1 MKSLASN
8 KQAFST
14 FVDRASARHLVLKPD
29 LACVNRIIA
38 VLTVALAFFAQQAL
52 ADVVLPD
59 INAKYVSIIEEN
71 PTRDA
76 GYVVGDVLDRTITLT
91 VKKPYELIKES
102 LPIEGYE
109 HRYKGQISGVELLK
123 ISTEETQHSDSVT
136 HVLHLRYQIFTTG
149 KLAKPA
155 ALRAEI
161 VKMRN
166 TTNKEVLQYRIPSF
180 SFRISPLSVFGSVKL
195 KEEMSPF
202 IPPLL
207 FDASEN
213 KWHLKLLIGLLSAA
227 LLGLLYMLGMYAWLP
242 RMGAPFA
249 KAFRDIRKMPDT
261 AEGLQQAVARVHES
275 LNKTAGNSLFASN
288 LADFI
293 HTKPAFAP
301 VAGEITQF
309 FGLSRQVFFEPNATT
324 HLNEAP
330 KAWLLKF
337 CRRLRDCE
345 RGLRPDLSTSVK
357 ADTQAHMKSEMS
369 Q

>member
-1 MKSLASN
+1 MLQPKLMSTFMRTSMRTRILLAISALLSLAT
-8 KQAFST
+8 QP
-14 FVDRASARHLVLKPD
+14 VM
-29 LACVNRIIA
+29 
-38 VLTVALAFFAQQAL
+38 
-52 ADVVLPD
+52 ADVILPD
-59 INAKYVSIIEEN
+59 INAKYVILKEEN

-76 GYVVGDVLDRTITLT
+76 GYVVGDILKRTITLT
-91 VKKPYELIKES
+91 VKKPYELVKES

-109 HRYKGQISGVELLK
+109 HRYKGQISGIELIK
-123 ISTEETQHSDSVT
+123 IGTEEIQHGDSVT
-136 HVLHLRYQIFTTG
+136 HVLHLSYQVFTTG

-202 IPPLL
+202 IPPLQL
-207 FDASEN
+207 NADEN
-213 KWHLKLLIGLLSAA
+213 KLHLKLLIGLLCLA
-227 LLGLLYMLGMYAWLP
+227 LLGLLYIFGMYAWLP

-261 AEGLQQAVARVHES
+261 AEGLQKAVARVHES
-275 LNKTAGNSLFASN
+275 LNKTAGTSLFTSN

-293 HTKPAFAP
+293 KSKSAFAP
-301 VAGEITQF
+301 VAPEIEQF
-309 FGLSRQVFFEPNATT
+309 FCLSRQVFFEPNAATN
-324 HLNEAP
+324 LNEAP
-330 KAWLLKF
+330 KTWLLKF

-345 RGLRPDLSTSVK
+345 RGLRPDTS
-357 ADTQAHMKSEMS
+357 ADLKSKVS

>member
-1 MKSLASN
+1 MLQPKLM
-8 KQAFST
+8 ST
-14 FVDRASARHLVLKPD
+14 FMRTSMRTRILLAISALLLLSTQP
-29 LACVNRIIA
+29 AM
-38 VLTVALAFFAQQAL
+38 
-52 ADVVLPD
+52 ADVILPD
-59 INAKYVSIIEEN
+59 INAKYVILKEEN

-76 GYVVGDVLDRTITLT
+76 GYVVGDILERTITLT
-91 VKKPYELIKES
+91 VKKPYELVKES

-109 HRYKGQISGVELLK
+109 HRYKGQISGIELLK
-123 ISTEETQHSDSVT
+123 IGTEEIQHSDSVT
-136 HVLHLRYQIFTTG
+136 HVLHLRYQVFTTG

-207 FDASEN
+207 LNADEN
-213 KWHLKLLIGLLSAA
+213 KLHLKLLIGLLSLA
-227 LLGLLYMLGMYAWLP
+227 LLGLLYIFGMYAWLP

-261 AEGLQQAVARVHES
+261 AEGLQKAVARVHES
-275 LNKTAGNSLFASN
+275 LNKTSGTSLFASN

-293 HTKPAFAP
+293 KSKSAFAP
-301 VAGEITQF
+301 VALEIEQF
-309 FGLSRQVFFEPNATT
+309 FGLSRQVFFEPNAATN
-324 HLNEAP
+324 LNEAP

-345 RGLRPDLSTSVK
+345 RGLRPDTSANLKSK
-357 ADTQAHMKSEMS
+357 AS